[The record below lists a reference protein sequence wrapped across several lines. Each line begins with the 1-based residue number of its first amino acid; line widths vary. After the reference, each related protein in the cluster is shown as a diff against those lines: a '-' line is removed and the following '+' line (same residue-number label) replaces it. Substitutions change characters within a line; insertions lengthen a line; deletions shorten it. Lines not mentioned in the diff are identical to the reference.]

1 MSGIAGYMGR
11 NTGNVVPAMLDA
23 LEHRGGRMRRIVQK
37 KGVTLGVTHDETGFG
52 NDTAYE
58 NDMLV
63 EDRRSDDHFALAELT
78 ERGLKLERDLLGV
91 VPLYYG
97 LDESGGM
104 YFASEVKALLPYISK
119 VKELLPAHS
128 WLNGVVKSAPLE
140 DRQDQIRQTAKDWAG
155 SLRHA
160 LEVSI
165 QSMLQPGFGS
175 WLSGGLDSSAIAAIA
190 RPYTDEMHT
199 FAAGVAG
206 ATDLEYGR
214 IVADHIGSIHHEM
227 MVDLN
232 ILQQA
237 LPQVIFHLES
247 FDPLLV
253 RSSITNYLVA
263 ELSAQFVPVVF
274 SGEGGDELF
283 AGYEYLK
290 EIPETRLESE
300 LEDITSRLHNT
311 ALQRVDRCASAHGL
325 QALVPFLHPLVL
337 EQAHSIPVEYKIVD
351 GVEKWILRHAVAD
364 LLPESVAWRPKAKFW
379 EGAGVTDLLA
389 QCAENS
395 ISDADYRRER
405 ILSNS
410 WQLHSKEEL
419 LYYRIFKEHFGEME
433 SLDWMGRTKGSPL
446 E

>member
-1 MSGIAGYMGR
+1 
-11 NTGNVVPAMLDA
+11 
-23 LEHRGGRMRRIVQK
+23 
-37 KGVTLGVTHDETGFG
+37 
-52 NDTAYE
+52 
-58 NDMLV
+58 
-63 EDRRSDDHFALAELT
+63 
-78 ERGLKLERDLLGV
+78 
-91 VPLYYG
+91 
-97 LDESGGM
+97 
-104 YFASEVKALLPYISK
+104 LPYINT
-119 VKELLPAHS
+119 VEELQPAHS
-128 WLNGVVKSAPLE
+128 WLNGVVKSALQA
-140 DRQDQIRQTAKDWAG
+140 DRPDQISQTAKEWAA
-155 SLRHA
+155 SLRGA
-160 LEVSI
+160 LEESI
-165 QSMLQPGFGS
+165 RSMLKPGFGS

-206 ATDLEYGR
+206 ASDLEYAR
-214 IVADHIGSIHHEM
+214 IVADHIGSIHHEL

-232 ILQQA
+232 SLQDA
-237 LPQVIFHLES
+237 LPKVIFHLES

-290 EIPETRLESE
+290 DIPENRLEGE

-337 EQAHSIPVEYKIVD
+337 EQAHSIPVEYKIVE
-351 GVEKWILRHAVAD
+351 GVEKWILRHAVED
-364 LLPESVAWRPKAKFW
+364 LLPESVVWRPKAKFW

-389 QCAENS
+389 LCAEIT
-395 ISDADYRRER
+395 ISDVDYRRER
-405 ILSNS
+405 ALPNGR
-410 WQLHSKEEL
+410 QLHSKEEL

-433 SLDWMGRTKGSPL
+433 SLDWMGRTKGSP
-446 E
+446 EQQEQVA

>member
-1 MSGIAGYMGR
+1 MSGIAGYVGK
-11 NTGNVVPAMLDA
+11 NAGDVVPAMLDA
-23 LEHRGGRMRRIVQK
+23 LEHRGGRMRRIVQE
-37 KGVTLGVTHDETGFG
+37 KGVILGVTHDDVSIENETA
-52 NDTAYE
+52 NE
-58 NDMLV
+58 KDMLV
-63 EDRRSDDHFALAELT
+63 EDRRSDDHYALAELT
-78 ERGLKLERDLLGV
+78 GRGLKLERDLLGV

-97 LDESGGM
+97 VDEYGGM
-104 YFASEVKALLPYISK
+104 YFASEVKALLPYINT
-119 VKELLPAHS
+119 VEELPPAHS
-128 WLNGVVKSAPLE
+128 WLNGVVKSALQA
-140 DRQDQIRQTAKDWAG
+140 DRPDQISQTAKEWAA
-155 SLRHA
+155 SLRGA
-160 LEVSI
+160 LEESI
-165 QSMLQPGFGS
+165 RSMLKPGFGS

-206 ATDLEYGR
+206 ASDLEYAR
-214 IVADHIGSIHHEM
+214 IVADHIGSIHHEL

-232 ILQQA
+232 SLQDA
-237 LPQVIFHLES
+237 LPKVIFHLES

-290 EIPETRLESE
+290 DIPENRLEGE

-337 EQAHSIPVEYKIVD
+337 EQAHSIPVEYKIVE
-351 GVEKWILRHAVAD
+351 GVEKWILRHAVED
-364 LLPESVAWRPKAKFW
+364 LLPESVVWRPKAKFW

-389 QCAENS
+389 QCAEIT
-395 ISDADYRRER
+395 ISDVDYRRER
-405 ILSNS
+405 VLPNG

-433 SLDWMGRTKGSPL
+433 SLDWMGRTKGSP
-446 E
+446 EQ

>member
-1 MSGIAGYMGR
+1 MSGIAGYSGR
-11 NTGNVVPAMLDA
+11 NPENVVPAMLDA
-23 LEHRGGRMRRIVQK
+23 LEHRGGRMRRIIQ
-37 KGVTLGVTHDETGFG
+37 GDGTILGVTHDES
-52 NDTAYE
+52 AVE
-58 NDMLV
+58 NGIVNKKDLAV
-63 EDRRSDDHFALAELT
+63 EDRRSDDHYVIAELT
-78 ERGLKLERDLLGV
+78 SRGLRLERDQLGV

-97 LDESGGM
+97 ADESGGV
-104 YFASEVKALLPYISK
+104 YFASEVKALLPYTTS
-119 VKELLPAHS
+119 VQELPPARS
-128 WLNGVVKSAPLE
+128 WNNGELSTVLQEPQPV
-140 DRQDQIRQTAKDWAG
+140 DVNQRAKDWAA
-155 SLRHA
+155 SLRGA
-160 LEVSI
+160 LEESI
-165 QSMLQPGFGS
+165 RSMLKPGFGS

-206 ATDLEYGR
+206 ASDLEYGR
-214 IVADHIGSIHHEM
+214 IVADHIGSIHHEL

-232 ILQQA
+232 LLQDA
-237 LPQVIFHLES
+237 LPKVIFHLES

-290 EIPETRLESE
+290 EIPKDRLESE

-337 EQAHSIPVEYKIVD
+337 EQARSIPVEYKIVD

-395 ISDADYRRER
+395 ISDADYQHER
-405 ILSNS
+405 ILPNG

-419 LYYRIFKEHFGEME
+419 LYYRIFKEHFGDME
-433 SLDWMGRTKGSPL
+433 SLDWMGRTKGSSKH
-446 E
+446 

>member
-1 MSGIAGYMGR
+1 MSGIAGYSGR
-11 NTGNVVPAMLDA
+11 NPENVVPAMLDA
-23 LEHRGGRMRRIVQK
+23 LEHRGGRMRRII
-37 KGVTLGVTHDETGFG
+37 KGDGTILGVTHDE
-52 NDTAYE
+52 AAVE
-58 NDMLV
+58 NGIVNKKDLAV
-63 EDRRSDDHFALAELT
+63 EDRRSDDHYAIAELT
-78 ERGLKLERDLLGV
+78 GRGLRLERDQLGV
-91 VPLYYG
+91 VPLYFG
-97 LDESGGM
+97 ADESGGVF
-104 YFASEVKALLPYISK
+104 FASEVKALLPYTTS
-119 VKELLPAHS
+119 VQELPPAHS
-128 WLNGVVKSAPLE
+128 WNNGELSTVLE
-140 DRQDQIRQTAKDWAG
+140 EPQPVDIYQRAKDWAV
-155 SLRHA
+155 SLRGA
-160 LEVSI
+160 LEESI
-165 QSMLQPGFGS
+165 RSMLKPSFGS

-190 RPYTDEMHT
+190 RPYTEEMHT

-206 ATDLEYGR
+206 ASDLEYGR
-214 IVADHIGSIHHEM
+214 IVADNIGSIHHEL

-232 ILQQA
+232 TLQQA

-263 ELSAQFVPVVF
+263 ELSAQFVAVVL

-290 EIPETRLESE
+290 EIPENRLESE

-337 EQAHSIPVEYKIVD
+337 EQARSIPVEYKIVE
-351 GVEKWILRHAVAD
+351 GVEKWILRHSVAD

-389 QCAENS
+389 QCAENA

-419 LYYRIFKEHFGEME
+419 LYYRIFKEHFGDME
-433 SLDWMGRTKGSPL
+433 SLDWMGRTKGSS
-446 E
+446 

>member
-1 MSGIAGYMGR
+1 MSGIAGYFGK
-11 NTGNVVPAMLDA
+11 NAGSIVPAMLDA
-23 LEHRGGRMRRIVQK
+23 LEHRGGRMRRIVHD
-37 KGVTLGVTHDETGFG
+37 KGVTLGVTHDDVSIE
-52 NDTAYE
+52 NDTVYDK
-58 NDMLV
+58 DMFV
-63 EDRRSDDHFALAELT
+63 EDRRSDDHYALAELT
-78 ERGLKLERDLLGV
+78 GRGLKLERDLLGV

-97 LDESGGM
+97 VDEYGGM
-104 YFASEVKALLPYISK
+104 YFASEVKALLPYIEI
-119 VKELLPAHS
+119 VKELPPAHS
-128 WLNGVVKSAPLE
+128 WLNGVVKSTLQADQP
-140 DRQDQIRQTAKDWAG
+140 DQISQTAKEWAG
-155 SLRHA
+155 SLREA
-160 LEVSI
+160 LERSI

-206 ATDLEYGR
+206 ASDLEYGR

-237 LPQVIFHLES
+237 LPQVIYHLES

-263 ELSAQFVPVVF
+263 DLSAQFVPVVF

-290 EIPETRLESE
+290 DIPENRLESE

-364 LLPESVAWRPKAKFW
+364 LVPESVAWRPKAKFW

-389 QCAENS
+389 QCAENT

-405 ILSNS
+405 ILPNG

-419 LYYRIFKEHFGEME
+419 LYYRIFKEHFGDIE

-446 E
+446 K